1 MNIFNNYNLKTYNTF
16 NLDIKSDFFSEAFNI
31 DEIITLYEFGQSK
44 KINYLVLGGGSN
56 ILFTNDFSGLVLRYV
71 KDEINI
77 IDEDKTNTIV
87 EVGAGTKWDKFVEF
101 CVNNNLYGAEN
112 LSLIPG
118 NVGASPIQNIGAYGV
133 ELKDIFQKLEF
144 FNFENGKIENYN
156 SQVCNFGYRTSIFK
170 HELKNKGIITKVN
183 FRLSKIEK
191 YNINYKA
198 LNDFLA
204 NEKEINLFN
213 VRNAVINIRESKIP
227 DYNVFGNAGSFFKNP
242 EINKS
247 LFNDLYEKYPYISYF
262 KVDEN
267 KYKLAAGW
275 LIENC
280 GFKGFRKGDVGCFDK
295 QALIIVNYGNAKGS
309 DIVAFSDEIKKE
321 VLKKFNIELET
332 EVNII

>member
-1 MNIFNNYNLKTYNTF
+1 MNIFNNYNLKPHNTF
-16 NLDIKSDFFSEAFNI
+16 NLDIKSEFFAEAFTI
-31 DEIITLYEFGQSK
+31 DELITLYEFVQSK

-56 ILFTNDFSGLVLRYV
+56 ILFKNDFSGLVLRYV

-133 ELKDIFQKLEF
+133 ELKDIFQELEY
-144 FNFENGKIENYN
+144 FNFENGKIENYK
-156 SQVCNFGYRTSIFK
+156 SIVCNFGYRTSIFK

-204 NEKEINLFN
+204 NEKEINLIN
-213 VRNAVINIRESKIP
+213 VRNAVIKIRESKIP

>member
-1 MNIFNNYNLKTYNTF
+1 MNITNNYNLKLYNTF
-16 NLDIKSDFFSEAFNI
+16 NLDIKSEFFAEAFTI
-31 DEIITLYEFGQSK
+31 DEIITLYEFVQSK

-56 ILFTNDFSGLVLRYV
+56 ILFKNDFSGLVLRYV

-77 IDEDKTNTIV
+77 IDEDKTNTII

-133 ELKDIFQKLEF
+133 ELKDIFQELEY

-204 NEKEINLFN
+204 NEKEINLIN